1 MPIIRR
7 GAAVLTLRKAKKEA
21 TRTRVIEA
29 SRELFEEVGY
39 QETPVRA
46 IAQRAAVS
54 VGGVFTTFE
63 GKAGILAHI
72 VAEQRAQLIDE
83 IAAKSPSLPGTTE
96 ERLKAVIAMAH
107 RSEFPRLRTVTAYIG
122 ASYGWSKTLEEDH
135 RALHRKLAET
145 LLSILTDGVKAGE
158 IDRNADLEMLLEM
171 ISSVYQRNY
180 RTALHAGFTVE
191 QLDQRI
197 ARQLPILL
205 NGVRP

>member
-1 MPIIRR
+1 M
-7 GAAVLTLRKAKKEA
+7 LRKAKKEA

-29 SRELFEEVGY
+29 SRALFEEVGY

-46 IAQRAAVS
+46 IALRAAVS

-72 VAEQRAQLIDE
+72 VSEHRAVLIDE
-83 IAAKSPSLPGTTE
+83 IAAKAPTLTGRIE
-96 ERLKAVIAMAH
+96 EKLKAVIAMAH

-122 ASYGWSKTLEEDH
+122 TSYGWSKALEEEY

-145 LLSILTDGVKAGE
+145 ILAILADGVKSGE
-158 IDRNADLEMLLEM
+158 IARDTDLEMLLEM

-180 RTALHAGFTVE
+180 RTALHAGLTIE
-191 QLDQRI
+191 QLDERI